1 MNYRS
6 RYRSHK
12 DGTPVW
18 ESSCIDKD
26 TSRIDIY
33 KVKRNKKEY
42 LSNGTV
48 SDLMS
53 QIDTQSLI
61 DAWFSIKPY
70 DEKNFMDPEQI
81 SVLDLDYDIN
91 LCSPGIDGIRKHH
104 FGGIIKDK
112 DKRVFPD
119 LELIEN
125 ASKLYKQ
132 MKDATYIHDPN
143 RMVQIP
149 KPNGKVRN
157 IGIACFK
164 DKLVERAVCD
174 IILNPVCEEIFMPC
188 SYAYRNNRNCQLAI
202 QDIKNIIE
210 RENVTYIIEADIKG
224 YFDNINHKKLIDM
237 LKLTFKDTKLI
248 EYIRNV
254 LKAGYMINN
263 KHHKC
268 PKGTPQGGIISP
280 VLANLYLHYVLDTWI
295 SNQDIQGIC
304 KIVRYADD
312 FIIMFNNLEDCKTIF
327 NKIEGRFKEYN
338 LTLAKEKTNIIDL
351 NKEKFYFLGVE
362 ISKDI
367 EGKVKIDIND
377 KTILKKVNYIE
388 ESFLSHINDDFNEY
402 NPIGKELLFYSDYI
416 RWINN
421 VLIGEYKYFTRLDSH
436 NFNKLC
442 LLYKEVYSKTSMYLK
457 ESPNMNDSLYKE
469 LLEHLVDP
477 TEYILRGNTRK
488 RSK

>member
-6 RYRSHK
+6 RFRSHK
-12 DGTPVW
+12 DGSPVW
-18 ESSCIDKD
+18 ESTCIDKE
-26 TSRIDIY
+26 TSRVDIY
-33 KVKRNKKEY
+33 KVKRNKREY
-42 LSNGTV
+42 LSKGTV
-48 SDLMS
+48 SNLMS

-70 DEKNFMDPEQI
+70 DEKNFIDPEQV
-81 SVLDLDYDIN
+81 SVLDLEYDIN
-91 LCSPGIDGIRKHH
+91 LCSPGIDGVRKHN

-112 DKRVFPD
+112 DKKVFPD
-119 LELIEN
+119 LKLIEN
-125 ASKLYKQ
+125 AIKLCKE
-132 MKDATYIHDPN
+132 MKDETYKHEPN
-143 RMVQIP
+143 KMCQIP

-164 DKLVERAVCD
+164 DKLIERAVCD
-174 IILNPVCEEIFMPC
+174 IILNPVCEEIFLPC

-202 QDIKNIIE
+202 QDIKNTIE
-210 RENVTYIIEADIKG
+210 RENITYIIEADIKG

-237 LKLTFKDTKLI
+237 LKITFKDRKFI
-248 EYIRNV
+248 KYIRQV

-263 KHHKC
+263 KYHKC
-268 PKGTPQGGIISP
+268 MRGTPQGGIISP

-295 SNQDIQGIC
+295 AKQNTNGVC
-304 KIVRYADD
+304 EIVRYADD
-312 FIIMFNNLEDCKTIF
+312 FIIMFNNFEDCKNIYS
-327 NKIEGRFKEYN
+327 KIENRFKEYN
-338 LTLAKEKTNIIDL
+338 LTLAKDKTNIIKL
-351 NKEKFYFLGVE
+351 YTEEFYFLGVE
-362 ISKDI
+362 IRKDL

-388 ESFLSHINDDFNEY
+388 ESFLTNIVEGFNEF

-442 LLYKEVYSKTSMYLK
+442 LLYKEVYSKTGVYLK
-457 ESPNMNDSLYKE
+457 ESPNMNDSLYNE
-469 LLEHLVDP
+469 LMEHLVDP

-488 RSK
+488 RS